1 MFRYPYNK
9 IFQGLNIIKNAG
21 GGWQLKGKKRRWGS
35 GKYMAQFLELSR

>member
-21 GGWQLKGKKRRWGS
+21 GGWQLKGKKEDGEVLNIWPS
-35 GKYMAQFLELSR
+35 FLN